1 MKDEIRI
8 DEKVELHNAHMIIGL
23 EGWVNAG
30 KVSTFTI
37 KYLTIKLGAV
47 KFGEIPPERFYNYL
61 IQRPIVTIKQGIIHS
76 YVSPRNNLFYWKNKE
91 GGANLL
97 LLLGYEPHLNWPTY
111 TEIILKLAEE
121 MDVKRI
127 YTIGGYLADIPY
139 ENETLITSSTNN
151 EKIIDELKKAG
162 VELTNYRGPTSVYS
176 EILWRARERKLDVIS
191 LWSAVPMYVAGI
203 YPKAT
208 YYIIKK
214 LMQLIGI
221 DLDLS
226 DLKKKAETFKTQ
238 FEREVTSQRQMQRLI
253 ENLRKRGTQEK
264 EPTYIF

>member
-162 VELTNYRGPTSVYS
+162 VELTNY
-176 EILWRARERKLDVIS
+176 I
-191 LWSAVPMYVAGI
+191 WSAVPMYVAGI